1 MEAAAWQAPPH
12 APPCRARGNI
22 TIDMEWKDG
31 KVTNYTLTTTTP
43 NPAPVK
49 VIVNGQ
55 ETTVTPTVK

>member
-1 MEAAAWQAPPH
+1 MLLPTLPAA
-12 APPCRARGNI
+12 
-22 TIDMEWKDG
+22 WKDG

-49 VIVNGQ
+49 LIVNGE